1 MRRTT
6 TSEWPVVGEVRSKS
20 TQRGETMGKFK
31 IRVARIE
38 MISPNERGDDIRL
51 TFQFESHQISF
62 ALPIFLNSCEFDDTE
77 IVKVAR
83 SKLYDVFWQLC
94 SQCEDWRLSDED
106 LRQLAKINV
115 RPAQQD
121 QTMSSGDDAL

>member
-1 MRRTT
+1 
-6 TSEWPVVGEVRSKS
+6 
-20 TQRGETMGKFK
+20 MGKFK